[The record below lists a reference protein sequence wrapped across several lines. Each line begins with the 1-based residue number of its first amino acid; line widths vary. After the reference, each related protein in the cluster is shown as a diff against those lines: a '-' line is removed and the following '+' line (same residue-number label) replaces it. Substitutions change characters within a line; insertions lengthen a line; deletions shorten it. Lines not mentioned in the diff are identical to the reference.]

1 MRTRD
6 IKHVEGN
13 RPIPSWG
20 FVFTSIAALM
30 LCLATSRGRQ
40 QVETNARLANA
51 RLAGSCLS
59 LAIGYDSRLTITSHA
74 PKG

>member
-40 QVETNARLANA
+40 QVETNART
-51 RLAGSCLS
+51 SKCP
-59 LAIGYDSRLTITSHA
+59 SRRFVPVACDRI
-74 PKG
+74 

>member
-1 MRTRD
+1 
-6 IKHVEGN
+6 
-13 RPIPSWG
+13 
-20 FVFTSIAALM
+20 LM

-59 LAIGYDSRLTITSHA
+59 LAIGYDSRLLVTSHA